1 MAKLKTVRVVKTK
14 YSTYALHY
22 INPDGRRRRLSIGS
36 DQNLAQRLAVKFN
49 DWLLEGKDPE
59 IEIERAQR
67 SEIAQSITVREFFP
81 IFMERHGIYRRPTMQ
96 DSYRNRFKALCR
108 CPQLVDSAL
117 GLVSKKLVLDY
128 INARLI
134 QDKVACSTVHNEG
147 SLLKKMFACAAD
159 WEFLNVNT
167 LQGLKLPRVSNKRA
181 VYVSQEQIGS
191 LLQELPNGL
200 ADVVEFAVYSG
211 FRKDNVLELRIEEL
225 NFHDLTETAEATL
238 IVKGG
243 RKAKLPLGPLAIEV
257 LQRVIDN
264 RKSGYV
270 FLNPITGRHYRSI
283 HKTFDRAV
291 RKVSI
296 TVDGTKLRFHDLR
309 HIFATWLHN
318 A

>member
-36 DQNLAQRLAVKFN
+36 DQNLAQRLTVKFN
-49 DWLLEGKDPE
+49 VWLLEGKDPE

-134 QDKVACSTVHNEG
+134 QDKVA
-147 SLLKKMFACAAD
+147 
-159 WEFLNVNT
+159 
-167 LQGLKLPRVSNKRA
+167 
-181 VYVSQEQIGS
+181 
-191 LLQELPNGL
+191 
-200 ADVVEFAVYSG
+200 
-211 FRKDNVLELRIEEL
+211 
-225 NFHDLTETAEATL
+225 
-238 IVKGG
+238 
-243 RKAKLPLGPLAIEV
+243 
-257 LQRVIDN
+257 
-264 RKSGYV
+264 
-270 FLNPITGRHYRSI
+270 
-283 HKTFDRAV
+283 
-291 RKVSI
+291 
-296 TVDGTKLRFHDLR
+296 
-309 HIFATWLHN
+309 
-318 A
+318 